1 MISLSTWHFFPS
13 SAAARVACTGL
24 CRCDGAQRQQSQ
36 EGQHG
41 DGWAPMAEDES
52 NSMES
57 AGIHLKNRCFFFL
70 IDFIEQYHIMNSC
83 LFFDWFISRNVHKTS
98 RQSLRSVVPQ
108 FGIAFFLVNINRLHK
123 VVYIHNYI
131 IINI

>member
-1 MISLSTWHFFPS
+1 MYLYVYMKYYEVIYNTCTYTRETLSEPMISLSTWHFFPS

-57 AGIHLKNRCFFFL
+57 AGIHMKNRCVFF
-70 IDFIEQYHIMNSC
+70 
-83 LFFDWFISRNVHKTS
+83 
-98 RQSLRSVVPQ
+98 
-108 FGIAFFLVNINRLHK
+108 
-123 VVYIHNYI
+123 
-131 IINI
+131 